1 MPTIAKYVTAVLIVI
16 ALVLGIAWFIG
27 SAEQFKR
34 MAVFFAGFLL
44 GMLAMY
50 IATRVYAS

>member
-1 MPTIAKYVTAVLIVI
+1 MPSLMRYVTAVFVVI
-16 ALVLGIAWFIG
+16 AGVLCIAWFIG
-27 SAEQFKR
+27 SEEQFKR
-34 MAVFFAGFLL
+34 MAVFFAGFLV

>member
-1 MPTIAKYVTAVLIVI
+1 MPSLTRYVTAVFVVI
-16 ALVLGIAWFIG
+16 AGVLCIAWFIG
-27 SAEQFKR
+27 SEEQFKR
-34 MAVFFAGFLL
+34 MAVFFAGFLV